1 MRTRPSLLQ
10 NVHRARFSR
19 VLRSAVTREGAYL
32 ASAAAVV
39 PLLVAAAVAF
49 WHSPLSP
56 AALDRPAAL
65 VAEGDV
71 AGAAAAYDALAHSR
85 ASVETRRE
93 AAWRAAQLAALAAL
107 DGGDPQQAVTRL
119 QAFLDTGDDA
129 AHSADAWALMA
140 GLYATELSSP
150 SQAAAAWERA
160 ASLDSRHPDAGR
172 WLLEAGKTWART
184 SQADASERAL
194 ALATAYPSQSG
205 SAWLA
210 LARLRLSTD
219 PAAAYDAYDSAFRA
233 VQDDSAGAALARL
246 GMATALERLEGR
258 EAALAQL
265 DEALAEGD
273 LLDRSLMR
281 RRQRLRGN
289 L

>member
-1 MRTRPSLLQ
+1 MRSRHSILHNLD
-10 NVHRARFSR
+10 RARLAR
-19 VLRSAVTREGAYL
+19 ATRSVVSREGAYV

-49 WHSPLSP
+49 WQSPLSP
-56 AALDRPAAL
+56 VALDRPAAL
-65 VAEGDV
+65 VAQGDV

-93 AAWRAAQLAALAAL
+93 AAWRAAQLAAL
-107 DGGDPQQAVTRL
+107 DGHDPQEAIARL
-119 QAFLDTGDDA
+119 QGFLDSYDDV

-140 GLYATELSSP
+140 GLYATDLVQP
-150 SQAAAAWERA
+150 TQAATAWERA
-160 ASLDSRHPDAGR
+160 ASLDPRHPDAGR
-172 WLLEAGKTWART
+172 WLLEAGKTWARAERAE
-184 SQADASERAL
+184 SAERAL
-194 ALATAYPSQSG
+194 ALATAYPAQSG

-210 LARLRLSTD
+210 LARMRLSTD
-219 PAAAYDAYDSAFRA
+219 PAASYDAYDSAFRA
-233 VQDDSAGAALARL
+233 VQADTAGAALARL

-281 RRQRLRGN
+281 RRQRLRGD